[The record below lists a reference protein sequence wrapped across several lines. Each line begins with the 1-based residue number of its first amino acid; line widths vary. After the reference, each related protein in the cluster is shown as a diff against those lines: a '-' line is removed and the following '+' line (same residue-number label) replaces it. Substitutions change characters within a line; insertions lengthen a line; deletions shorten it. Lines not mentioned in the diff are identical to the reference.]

1 MATAAKTAVSRI
13 SQTVK
18 ASVVKTPK
26 TKHPIKPSTF
36 LHPKLI
42 KFFQRYP
49 PRLYSVHFTGQR
61 IETVSEKIARQG
73 NKKTGAPAVLTKEE
87 GQSRLSIVTPAEAQ
101 AAQQKVVADAQQKRA
116 ARSRPTKVAVGGPED
131 TAAKSE
137 DADTAELGQASESS
151 GSDKQDSTA
160 KPPGPGDG
168 AQFDPVKL
176 LEISTK
182 FPPNPFLP
190 YKNPETGRWRAP
202 RYSLRE
208 QADYCKLARTFG
220 VEPLLPPSRKSS
232 AFKQERL
239 LRRGLA
245 VKGTG
250 VGQKVKGHIWERQLG
265 NVLEQRIKAMEEMP
279 ALIREWQARGHGRGW
294 KKFPR

>member
-1 MATAAKTAVSRI
+1 MATAAKTAVSQI
-13 SQTVK
+13 SQTIK
-18 ASVVKTPK
+18 ASAIKTPK
-26 TKHPIKPSTF
+26 PKYPSKPSTF

-61 IETVSEKIARQG
+61 IETVSEKIAREG
-73 NKKTGAPAVLTKEE
+73 NKKTGSPPVLTKEE
-87 GQSRLSIVTPAEAQ
+87 AQSRLGSVTPAQAQ
-101 AAQQKVVADAQQKRA
+101 AAQEKVVTDAQEKRIV
-116 ARSRPTKVAVGGPED
+116 RSRRPQKAANTSETS
-131 TAAKSE
+131 TAQLE
-137 DADTAELGQASESS
+137 DASTVEAGQTTDRSVSN
-151 GSDKQDSTA
+151 KQDATTKA
-160 KPPGPGDG
+160 PGPGDG
-168 AQFDPVKL
+168 AHFDAVKL
-176 LEISTK
+176 LEVSTK

-208 QADYCKLARTFG
+208 QADFCKLARTFG
-220 VEPLLPPSRKSS
+220 VELLLPPSRKSS

-250 VGQKVKGHIWERQLG
+250 VGQTVKGHKWERELG
-265 NVLEQRIKAMEEMP
+265 AVLEQRIKAMEEMP
-279 ALIREWQARGHGRGW
+279 ALIREWEARGHGRGW